1 MATPGFIP
9 RGEKFLAT
17 IKRAGLEEV
26 VKDSRGRTPTFDS
39 AAAAVIHAKRF
50 LREEDAAWHASRG
63 EPETPAD
70 IQIHRR
76 WKLEKA
82 EELRREREKFEMRG
96 VAVVVKKRRYRP

>member
-1 MATPGFIP
+1 MATPSFIP
-9 RGEKFLAT
+9 KGEKFLAT
-17 IKRAGLEEV
+17 IKRAGVEEV
-26 VKDSRGRTPTFDS
+26 IDGVPPFDS
-39 AAAAVIHAKRF
+39 AAAALIHARRF
-50 LREEDAAWHASRG
+50 LREEDAAWRAARG

-82 EELRREREKFEMRG
+82 EELRRLREEFEMRG